1 LAYPGDRL
9 PGTFDQDVYVEIVR
23 RFFEAG
29 SPGDGGVSFTL
40 HSFLRSMGRRAD
52 GRTYMQLR
60 TSLARLE
67 HTVLESSAAYFNA
80 ATSEALTGSF
90 SVLSA
95 VAIQRKRSADL
106 NQLTLF
112 PALSAEPGEA
122 RVVLA
127 PFIRGNLSAGHV
139 TMLDTAAYFS
149 LQSAVA
155 RRLYRLVETVR
166 AASDNPVWEVSVAE
180 LARVLP
186 LAQKYPSHLLR
197 VLRPAHEMLIASGLI
212 SAVASRP
219 IRDRWVLEYT
229 IAAPARR

>member
-1 LAYPGDRL
+1 
-9 PGTFDQDVYVEIVR
+9 
-23 RFFEAG
+23 
-29 SPGDGGVSFTL
+29 
-40 HSFLRSMGRRAD
+40 
-52 GRTYMQLR
+52 
-60 TSLARLE
+60 
-67 HTVLESSAAYFNA
+67 
-80 ATSEALTGSF
+80 
-90 SVLSA
+90 
-95 VAIQRKRSADL
+95 
-106 NQLTLF
+106 
-112 PALSAEPGEA
+112 
-122 RVVLA
+122 
-127 PFIRGNLSAGHV
+127 
-139 TMLDTAAYFS
+139 MLDTAAYFS

-219 IRDRWVLEYT
+219 IRDRWVLEDT